1 MSVSIPAPEARNRLP
16 PPKVVALARRVLTG
30 TGGRP
35 GLFAHER
42 LKSSVHRLSFDAVA
56 GPSSVVVK
64 RLLPRVAR
72 ITQLVAERWLPAGR
86 LKWACPG
93 LLGVVHEPREAVV
106 WHIYEDVPGDELITS
121 PPDPEL
127 LAPVVELVVELHSRF
142 AGHALLDECR
152 EHGADL
158 GMGFFTVEVARA
170 VDALESVGSPASPLP
185 REEAALRDRLLDRA
199 ARLYAERD
207 ERAQLL
213 ESYGGPDTLLHGD
226 LWPSNA
232 LVVRRGDSFHARL
245 IDWDHAG
252 VGPVGY
258 DLSTFLY
265 RFSPEHRPWILDR
278 YRDAA
283 AGRGWLLPDDATL
296 NLLFE
301 TAEYARYAS
310 CLAAAAPAASQGESR
325 AIEEF
330 GEIDTRL
337 ARQAHPQA
345 AERG

>member
-1 MSVSIPAPEARNRLP
+1 VSTPVLTARNDLP
-16 PPKVVALARRVLTG
+16 PPRVVELARRVLSRS
-30 TGGRP
+30 GGDAR
-35 GLFAHER
+35 LFTHER
-42 LKSSVHRLSFDAVA
+42 LKRSVHRLSFDVVA

-64 RLLPRVAR
+64 RLPSSIAR

-86 LKWACPG
+86 LEWARPE
-93 LLGVVHEPREAVV
+93 LLGVVHDPSEAVV
-106 WHIYEDVPGDELITS
+106 WHIYEDVAGSGLTVGR
-121 PPDPEL
+121 PDPRQL
-127 LAPVVELVVELHSRF
+127 VPVVELVVELHSRF

-158 GMGFFTVEVARA
+158 GMAFFTAELARS
-170 VDALESVGSPASPLP
+170 VDALESVGSPDSALP
-185 REEAALRDRLLDRA
+185 REAAALRDRLLGRA

-213 ESYGGPDTLLHGD
+213 DSYGGPDTLLHGD

-232 LVVRRGDSFHARL
+232 VVVRREDRFHARL
-245 IDWDHAG
+245 IDWDQAG
-252 VGPVGY
+252 VGPVSY

-283 AGRGWLLPDDATL
+283 ARHGWLLPDDATL

-310 CLAAAAPAASQGESR
+310 CLAAAARALSRGER
-325 AIEEF
+325 WAFEELAAIETWFASLEPA
-330 GEIDTRL
+330 L
-337 ARQAHPQA
+337 AV
-345 AERG
+345 ERG